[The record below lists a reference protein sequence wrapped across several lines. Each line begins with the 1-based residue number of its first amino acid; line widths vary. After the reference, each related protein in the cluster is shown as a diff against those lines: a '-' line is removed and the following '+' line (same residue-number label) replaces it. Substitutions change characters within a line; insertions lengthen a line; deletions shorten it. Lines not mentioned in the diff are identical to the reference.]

1 MFYETFC
8 RLCQVHSLTPSG
20 AAAKIGFNRASVTM
34 WKNTGKAP
42 KQELLIKI
50 AEFFGVTTDYLLG
63 HDIQAKIDSL
73 SYQINQLQ
81 EDLRT
86 AYGVKKDEIEYSIA
100 VLEESKED
108 LLLIQSL
115 GANTEKED
123 KKRSPHEPTLTEGE
137 KVMLDLFRQIPV
149 DQQPMVLAMIK
160 AALCTDK

>member
-8 RLCQVHSLTPSG
+8 RLCQIHSLTPSG
-20 AAAKIGFNRASVTM
+20 AATKIGFNRASVTM

-50 AEFFGVTTDYLLG
+50 AVFFGVTTDYLLG
-63 HDIQAKIDSL
+63 HDIQSKIDAL
-73 SYQINQLQ
+73 SYQIDQLR
-81 EDLRT
+81 EDLRAAT
-86 AYGVKKDEIEYSIA
+86 GTRKEELEYSLA

-108 LLLIQSL
+108 LLLVQNL
-115 GANTEKED
+115 GVSTENEY

-137 KVMLDLFRQIPV
+137 KLVLELFRQIPE
-149 DQQPMVLAMIK
+149 DQQPMVLAMIR